1 MMSPAKRAWWLA
13 VFAVAMGILEAV
25 VVVYLRELYYPGG
38 FRFPIV
44 PMPARI
50 ALAEGVREAATI
62 LMLLAAAVLARRRG
76 VDGFFVFAFLF
87 GVWDLVY
94 YAGLFCFLRW
104 PESMGTWDILFLI
117 PVPWLAPVACPV
129 VVSLLLVAGFVT
141 HEIAEASGRT
151 IAPSRLGWAVA
162 VVGAVGVVASFC
174 FRFRDVLDGRV
185 PRDFPW
191 TFFWA
196 SLAAAAG
203 PFVRASIAAFARTR
217 PGMAPSGR

>member
-1 MMSPAKRAWWLA
+1 MSPAKRACWLT

-44 PMPARI
+44 PMPGRVAF
-50 ALAEGVREAATI
+50 AEVVREAATI
-62 LMLLAAAVLARRRG
+62 LMLLAAAALARRRG

-104 PESMGTWDILFLI
+104 PESLGTWDLLFLI
-117 PVPWLAPVACPV
+117 PVPWLAPVAYPV
-129 VVSLLLVAGFVT
+129 VVSLLLVASFVA
-141 HEIAEASGRT
+141 HEIAEASGRST
-151 IAPSRLGWAVA
+151 APSRLGWAVA
-162 VVGAVGVVASFC
+162 VLGAVGVVASFC
-174 FRFRDVLDGRV
+174 FRFRDVLDGKV
-185 PRDFPW
+185 PQDFPRAL
-191 TFFWA
+191 FWA

-203 PFVRASIAAFARTR
+203 PFLRASLAAFARPR
-217 PGMAPSGR
+217 PPTEPSRR